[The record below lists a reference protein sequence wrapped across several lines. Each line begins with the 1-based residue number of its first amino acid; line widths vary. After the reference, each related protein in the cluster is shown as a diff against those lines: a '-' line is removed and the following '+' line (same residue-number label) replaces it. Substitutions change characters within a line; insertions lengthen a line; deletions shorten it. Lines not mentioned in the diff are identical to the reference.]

1 MDTKKIWIQSEDR
14 KRSGQHENTCPY
26 LPGEKLV
33 LNVFYDN
40 SDYKY
45 YYYFILFLLFF
56 KVVTGNRGIYQS
68 INVQKKSM
76 TVKDYV
82 DYVNKK

>member
-26 LPGEKLV
+26 LPGENLV

-40 SDYKY
+40 SD
-45 YYYFILFLLFF
+45 
-56 KVVTGNRGIYQS
+56 
-68 INVQKKSM
+68 
-76 TVKDYV
+76 
-82 DYVNKK
+82 